1 MENDNNTTLP
11 CIVVDNNKTELIC
24 IVSRQDCVG
33 FGRNFFL
40 RERNLGQIIFLIYF
54 IMVNNMCVVS

>member
-24 IVSRQDCVG
+24 IVSRQECVG
-33 FGRNFFL
+33 FGRNFFFFKGEKFRSDNFPHL
-40 RERNLGQIIFLIYF
+40 FYNGK
-54 IMVNNMCVVS
+54 